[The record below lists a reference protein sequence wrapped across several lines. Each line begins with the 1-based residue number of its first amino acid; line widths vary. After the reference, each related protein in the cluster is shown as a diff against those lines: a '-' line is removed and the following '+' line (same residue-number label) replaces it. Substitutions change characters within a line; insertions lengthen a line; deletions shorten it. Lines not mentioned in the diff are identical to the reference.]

1 MEVKIILK
9 EEPGSTLYK
18 KEEEEDVKCARRCR
32 GRKSEGAGGGKTVVQ
47 LEAGVRHDARPTIF
61 NPHLQ
66 DISATAILEHCHI
79 TIQCASLKRRVPP
92 ICSG

>member
-47 LEAGVRHDARPTIF
+47 LEAGIRHDARPTIF
-61 NPHLQ
+61 TLRLN
-66 DISATAILEHCHI
+66 DISATAIMEQCHI
-79 TIQCASLKRRVPP
+79 TIPCASLKPKVPLL
-92 ICSG
+92 CSG